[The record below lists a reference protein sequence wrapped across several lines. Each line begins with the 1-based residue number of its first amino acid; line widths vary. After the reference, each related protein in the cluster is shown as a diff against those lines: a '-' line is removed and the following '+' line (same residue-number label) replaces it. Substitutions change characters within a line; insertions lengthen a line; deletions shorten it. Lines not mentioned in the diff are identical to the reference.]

1 MTLKGVLILT
11 CLLLV
16 ALPSGVA
23 IATPAST
30 SGDGCAAREW
40 SYDVSDLQEARRR
53 VKSSSLPKAEVRA
66 RCGLKILE
74 ALEQAQMPP
83 DCAACNEEYVQLLRD
98 TAYFANTAARRVRSK
113 KYQQELRAH
122 EIQIR
127 ANLNTFLID
136 SGDEALISRHWRL
149 NFEELGDALDNNND
163 ARSYH
168 EQASQAPVAL
178 LSRKSLGTWVKAV
191 RSCDIWDFRQGER
204 RDMPGLRKA
213 LCQEDCRRGVERVYA
228 RAREATF
235 KNKELFLEHLGDV
248 LPDMAQC
255 PVGEQ
260 P

>member
-1 MTLKGVLILT
+1 MTLKGVVRWA
-11 CLLLV
+11 LLLLL
-16 ALPSGVA
+16 ALPSGIA

-30 SGDGCAAREW
+30 SGDGCASREW

-53 VKSSSLPKAEVRA
+53 VKSSSLPRAEVRA

-74 ALEQAQMPP
+74 ALEQAQMPQ

-98 TAYFANTAARRVRSK
+98 TAYFANSAARRVGSER
-113 KYQQELRAH
+113 YRQELREH

-127 ANLNTFLID
+127 TSLNSFLID
-136 SGDEALISRHWRL
+136 SSDDELISRHWRL

-163 ARSYH
+163 ARDYH

-178 LSRKSLGTWVKAV
+178 LSRKSFGTWVKAI
-191 RSCDIWDFRQGER
+191 RSCDVWDFRQGER

-213 LCQEDCRRGVERVYA
+213 LCQEGCRRGVERVYA
-228 RAREATF
+228 RAKEATF
-235 KNKELFLEHLGDV
+235 KNKELFLEHLADV

-255 PVGEQ
+255 PIGEQ
-260 P
+260 S